1 MSAPT
6 GVPGAPA
13 GPPPIVGA
21 GGVAQGATPQGF
33 GATSVGTSPVMDQ
46 QAQAYSPGFGGRH
59 RMGFHGGG
67 LPPGI
72 DPQAVA
78 ANPQG
83 YQQWQQAKAMQS
95 QGAAQPG
102 MQGGMTDPNAGAPTG
117 PPQATGLLG
126 NAPPEVQQ
134 QLQQQGP
141 QVPGG
146 GAGPSDQAA
155 QMMQAMAQAKAL
167 RSQPQQQAP
176 GVGQQYESTG
186 A

>member
-1 MSAPT
+1 
-6 GVPGAPA
+6 
-13 GPPPIVGA
+13 
-21 GGVAQGATPQGF
+21 
-33 GATSVGTSPVMDQ
+33 
-46 QAQAYSPGFGGRH
+46 
-59 RMGFHGGG
+59 MGFHGGG

-155 QMMQAMAQAKAL
+155 QMMQAMAQANAL
-167 RSQPQQQAP
+167 RNKQAAP
-176 GVGQQYESTG
+176 VNASTQQYESTG